1 VTVLHGVFFTGF
13 CLFVSMGVRGKPRM
27 YLSLAGFLYHPLWTF
42 QLWPPDAAAPTDT
55 LAAEVG
61 TYGRGMRTGNFA

>member
-1 VTVLHGVFFTGF
+1 MAKFV

-27 YLSLAGFLYHPLWTF
+27 YVSLVGFLYRPLWTF
-42 QLWPPDAAAPTDT
+42 QLWPPDDSAPTDASRT

-61 TYGRGMRTGNFA
+61 TYGRGMRTGNLA